1 MYDFAHRIAA
11 GEVFPSLSC
20 SFKPF
25 DPTVLIHHRRAIS
38 RHHALSPLVM
48 ELTAYRIRG
57 AANKTTGVII
67 AHEIIHDLTHWLANI
82 GLLKNGAL
90 EIPAAT
96 AQVSPD

>member
-1 MYDFAHRIAA
+1 
-11 GEVFPSLSC
+11 
-20 SFKPF
+20 
-25 DPTVLIHHRRAIS
+25 
-38 RHHALSPLVM
+38 M

-57 AANKTTGVII
+57 AANKTTDVII

-96 AQVSPD
+96 AQVSPA